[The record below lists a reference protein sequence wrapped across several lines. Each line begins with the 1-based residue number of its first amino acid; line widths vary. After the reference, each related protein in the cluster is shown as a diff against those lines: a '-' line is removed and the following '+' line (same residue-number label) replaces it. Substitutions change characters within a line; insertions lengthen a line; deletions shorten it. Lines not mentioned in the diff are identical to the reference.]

1 MSYRCQLSGKS
12 KQIGNR
18 VSHANNKSSH
28 TFLAN
33 IQTKRFYIPE
43 QKKWV
48 RVKVSARMLRT
59 IDKIGLL
66 GAMKK
71 YGVTLSS
78 LQRGPQ

>member
-28 TFLAN
+28 AFLAN
-33 IQTKRFYIPE
+33 LQDKRIYIPE

-48 RVKVSARMLRT
+48 KVRVSARMLRT
-59 IDKIGLL
+59 IDKIGMM
-66 GAMKK
+66 GALKK
-71 YGVTLSS
+71 YGVSLAS
-78 LQRGPQ
+78 LQRGPR